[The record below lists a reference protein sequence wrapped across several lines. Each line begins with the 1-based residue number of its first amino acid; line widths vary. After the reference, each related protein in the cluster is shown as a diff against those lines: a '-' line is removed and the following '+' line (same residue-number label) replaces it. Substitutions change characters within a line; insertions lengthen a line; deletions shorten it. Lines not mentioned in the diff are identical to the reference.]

1 MGETIDTITL
11 FILWTGVAWGIFSLM
26 RVVLL
31 EFLKLRLP

>member
-11 FILWTGVAWGIFSLM
+11 FILWAGVAWGILSLM

>member
-1 MGETIDTITL
+1 MGEAIDTITL
-11 FILWTGVAWGIFSLM
+11 CILWAGVAWGIVSLL